1 MMKKVLE
8 IRHLNTEFSAE
19 QGTVQAVRD
28 VSLDLYEG
36 EILGVVGE
44 SGSGKSVTM
53 YSIMGL
59 LAENGRVTG
68 GEIKF
73 KDRDISRCAF
83 PNNRQYEDVMQT
95 IRGKEIGMI
104 FQDPMTFLNP
114 VLRIET
120 QLVEPLLNH
129 TGMTRSQASQRAVE
143 LLRQVGIPSPE
154 TRIHQYPHQFSGGM
168 RQRVALIRTLA
179 AEPEM
184 LMLDEPFSALDYQTR
199 LEVCDDV
206 QSIIKGEKKTAL
218 LVTHDISEAIA
229 LSDKVV
235 VLSARPAR
243 VVAEH
248 LIGFGDGS
256 PKKRRECPEFS
267 ATFEVLRK
275 ELGI

>member
-1 MMKKVLE
+1 MLTFDNISYTYHTK
-8 IRHLNTEFSAE
+8 
-19 QGTVQAVRD
+19 
-28 VSLDLYEG
+28 EG
-36 EILGVVGE
+36 ETTAVKDLSFTVEDGQFVSVIGPSGCGKTTILSLGA
-44 SGSGKSVTM
+44 
-53 YSIMGL
+53 GL
-59 LAENGRVTG
+59 LSPSSGEVRRSG
-68 GEIKF
+68 GEFGYMLQRDALFSWRTVEGNIFLPLEVKKRNTPEMREKAIALAEKYGL
-73 KDRDISRCAF
+73 KD
-83 PNNRQYEDVMQT
+83 
-95 IRGKEIGMI
+95 
-104 FQDPMTFLNP
+104 FLKKTP
-114 VLRIET
+114 S
-120 QLVEPLLNH
+120 QL
-129 TGMTRSQASQRAVE
+129 
-143 LLRQVGIPSPE
+143 
-154 TRIHQYPHQFSGGM
+154 SGGM

-206 QSIIKGEKKTAL
+206 QGIIKGEKKTAL

-248 LIGFGDGS
+248 LIEFGEGS